1 VVDLAK
7 GHVVACDYL
16 ADHAGAEAFNL
27 GTGTGF
33 SVLDVVH
40 AFERVTGIPI
50 PCVVTGRRPGDL
62 PATYANP
69 SKAWKALN
77 WKAEK
82 TLDDMCRD
90 SWRWQS
96 MNPKGYR
103 D

>member
-1 VVDLAK
+1 MVDLAR

-16 ADHAGAEAFNL
+16 TDHTGAEAFNL
-27 GTGTGF
+27 GTGTGY
-33 SVLDVVH
+33 SVMDVVH

-50 PCVVTGRRPGDL
+50 PYVVTARRPGDL
-62 PATYANP
+62 PASYANP
-69 SKAWKALN
+69 AKARHVLGWT
-77 WKAEK
+77 AEK